1 MICGV
6 ISSLLIS
13 GGVTVSTNEKS
24 TVNIRRMNQNDID
37 AILALDRKISED
49 RSLLTEQDIVAS
61 QIGGSLD
68 LNFIAEID
76 SNVVGFIMSRLAYLM
91 IPFTEVCIIQGIVTD
106 PAYQGSG
113 IGSRLVTFLLDY
125 CHAEGI
131 NTIRALVPERD
142 IKLQHFIEVQGF
154 QRSNIINY
162 DKKFDS

>member
-1 MICGV
+1 L
-6 ISSLLIS
+6 SA
-13 GGVTVSTNEKS
+13 NEKS
-24 TVNIRRMNQNDID
+24 VISIRRMNQFDID
-37 AILALDRKISED
+37 AVLALDRKISEE

-61 QIGGSLD
+61 QFGGSLG
-68 LNFIAEID
+68 LNFVAQID
-76 SNVVGFIMSRLAYLM
+76 SKVVGFIMSRLAYLM
-91 IPFTEVCIIQGIVTD
+91 IPFTEVCIIQGMVTD

-113 IGSRLVTFLLDY
+113 IGSRLVASLLDY

-142 IKLQHFIEVQGF
+142 KKLQHFIEVQGF

>member
-1 MICGV
+1 MIYGV
-6 ISSLLIS
+6 ISSLRIS
-13 GGVTVSTNEKS
+13 GGEKVSTNDKS
-24 TVNIRRMNQNDID
+24 IINIRRMNQNDVD
-37 AILALDRKISED
+37 AVLALDRKISVE

-68 LNFIAEID
+68 LNFVAQTDNNI
-76 SNVVGFIMSRLAYLM
+76 VGFIMSRLAYLM

-113 IGSRLVTFLLDY
+113 IGSRLVSSLLDY
-125 CHAEGI
+125 CHTEGI

-142 IKLQHFIEVQGF
+142 KKLQQFIEGQGF
-154 QRSNIINY
+154 LRSNIINY

>member
-6 ISSLLIS
+6 ISNLPIS
-13 GGVTVSTNEKS
+13 GGGKVNENDKSIVS
-24 TVNIRRMNQNDID
+24 IRRMNQNDID
-37 AILALDRKISED
+37 AVLALDRKISVE

-68 LNFIAEID
+68 LNFVAQID
-76 SNVVGFIMSRLAYLM
+76 NNIVGFIMSRLAYLM

-106 PAYQGSG
+106 PAYQGRG
-113 IGSRLVTFLLDY
+113 IGSRLISSLLDY
-125 CHAEGI
+125 CHTEGI

-142 IKLQHFIEVQGF
+142 KKLQQFIEVQGF